1 MSRAHS
7 EHVKMKITYEAL
19 DRKSERE
26 GLFEDLCADGR
37 ILLRQIL

>member
-1 MSRAHS
+1 M
-7 EHVKMKITYEAL
+7 KMRITYKVL

-26 GLFEDLCADGR
+26 GLFGGPVADGR